1 MIDTIVQY
9 PLEQI
14 RSHFPN
20 LSVEIKGKQLRYLDN
35 AATTHKPQS
44 VINAITSY
52 YQESNSNIHR
62 GVHTLSQ
69 NATKMY
75 ENTRT
80 VVKEFIN
87 ANALEEVVFT
97 KGTTEGINLVA
108 NSFGKRFLKQGSV
121 ILLSQME
128 HHSNIV
134 PWQLVAEQYGAVI
147 KVIPMFESGE
157 LDMEEFSRLITENVS
172 ILSIVHMSNSLGT
185 INPVKEM
192 IKLAH
197 KEGVIVLVDAAQS
210 AQHIPIDVQ
219 DLDCDFLVFSGHKLY
234 GPTGVGVLYGKKTIL
249 NELPPFM
256 GGGDMILSVSFEKT
270 TYNKLPAKFEAGTP
284 NISGVIGLGSALT
297 YMNSIGID
305 AIQEHE
311 KSLLIECTNQLQEIP
326 ELRIIGTAKEK
337 ASVISFTLKNI
348 HPHDVGSLLDADG
361 IAVRAGHHCSQ
372 PVMNYYGIPATTRI
386 SFGMYNTIEEIDDT
400 VNSIRSIIKMFA

>member
-1 MIDTIVQY
+1 MLDTIVQY
-9 PLEQI
+9 PVEQI

-20 LSVEIKGKQLRYLDN
+20 LSIDIKGKKLRYLDN

-44 VINAITSY
+44 VIDAINSY
-52 YQESNSNIHR
+52 YKESNSNIHR

-69 NATKMY
+69 KATKLY
-75 ENTRT
+75 ENTRS

-87 ANALEEVVFT
+87 ANALEEIIFT

-108 NSFGKRFLKQGSV
+108 NSFGKKFLKQGSV

-157 LDMEEFSRLITENVS
+157 LDMDAFSRLITENVS

-192 IKLAH
+192 IELAH
-197 KEGVIVLVDAAQS
+197 KEGAMVLVDAAQS
-210 AQHIPIDVQ
+210 AQHLQIDVQ
-219 DLDCDFLVFSGHKLY
+219 ELDCDFLVFSGHKLY
-234 GPTGVGVLYGKKTIL
+234 GPTGVGVLYGKKNIL

-256 GGGDMILSVSFEKT
+256 GGGDMILSVTFEKT
-270 TYNKLPAKFEAGTP
+270 TFNKLPAKFEAGTP

-305 AIQEHE
+305 AIQEYE
-311 KSLLIECTNQLQEIP
+311 KSLLIECTNQLQDIP
-326 ELRIIGTAKEK
+326 ELQIIGTAKEK
-337 ASVISFTLKNI
+337 ASVISFTIKNI

-372 PVMNYYGIPATTRI
+372 PVMNFYGIPATSRI

-400 VNSIRSIIKMFA
+400 VKSIRSIIKMFA

>member
-20 LSVEIKGKQLRYLDN
+20 LSVEIKGKKLRYLDN

>member
-20 LSVEIKGKQLRYLDN
+20 LSVEIKGKKLRYLDN

-75 ENTRT
+75 ENTRL

-87 ANALEEVVFT
+87 ANAVEEIIFT

-108 NSFGKRFLKQGSV
+108 NSFGKRFLRQGSV

-134 PWQLVAEQYGAVI
+134 PWQIVAEQYGAVI

-157 LDMEEFSRLITENVS
+157 LDMEAFYRLITENVS

-192 IKLAH
+192 IELAH

-256 GGGDMILSVSFEKT
+256 GGGDMILSVTFEKT

-305 AIQEHE
+305 TIQEHE
-311 KSLLIECTNQLQEIP
+311 KSLLLDCTNQLQEIP

-372 PVMNYYGIPATTRI
+372 PVMNYYGIPSTTRI

-400 VNSIRSIIKMFA
+400 VKSIRSIIKMFA

>member
-20 LSVEIKGKQLRYLDN
+20 LSVEIKGKKLRYLDN

-87 ANALEEVVFT
+87 ANALEEVIFT

-157 LDMEEFSRLITENVS
+157 LDIEAFSRLITENVS

-192 IKLAH
+192 IELAH

-256 GGGDMILSVSFEKT
+256 GGGDMILSVTFEKT

-372 PVMNYYGIPATTRI
+372 PVMNFYGIPATTRI

-400 VNSIRSIIKMFA
+400 VKSIRSIIKMFA

>member
-1 MIDTIVQY
+1 MLDTIVQY
-9 PLEQI
+9 PVEQI

-20 LSVEIKGKQLRYLDN
+20 LSIDIKGKKLRYLDN

-44 VINAITSY
+44 VIDAINSY
-52 YQESNSNIHR
+52 YKESNSNIHR

-69 NATKMY
+69 KATKLY
-75 ENTRT
+75 ENTRS

-87 ANALEEVVFT
+87 ANALEEIIFT

-108 NSFGKRFLKQGSV
+108 NSFGKKFLKQGSV

-134 PWQLVAEQYGAVI
+134 PWQLVADQYGAVI

-157 LDMEEFSRLITENVS
+157 LDMDAFSRLITENVS

-192 IKLAH
+192 IELAH
-197 KEGVIVLVDAAQS
+197 KEGAMVLVDAAQS
-210 AQHIPIDVQ
+210 AQHLQIDVQ
-219 DLDCDFLVFSGHKLY
+219 ELDCDFLVFSGHKLY
-234 GPTGVGVLYGKKTIL
+234 GPTGVGVLYGKKNIL

-256 GGGDMILSVSFEKT
+256 GGGDMILSVTFEKT
-270 TYNKLPAKFEAGTP
+270 TFNKLPAKFEAGTP

-305 AIQEHE
+305 AIQEYE
-311 KSLLIECTNQLQEIP
+311 KSLLIECTNQLQDIP
-326 ELRIIGTAKEK
+326 ELQIIGTAKEK
-337 ASVISFTLKNI
+337 ASVISFTIKNI

-372 PVMNYYGIPATTRI
+372 PVMNFYGIPATSRI

-400 VNSIRSIIKMFA
+400 VKSIRSIIKMFA

>member
-9 PLEQI
+9 PVEQI
-14 RSHFPN
+14 RSQFPN
-20 LSVEIKGKQLRYLDN
+20 LSVDIKGNKLRYLDN

-44 VINAITSY
+44 VINSIESFY
-52 YQESNSNIHR
+52 KESNSNIHR

-69 NATKMY
+69 KATKMY
-75 ENTRT
+75 EDSRK

-87 ANALEEVVFT
+87 AQLVEEIIFT

-108 NSFGKRFLKQGSV
+108 NSFGKKYLKQGSV

-134 PWQLVAEQYGAVI
+134 PWQLVAEQYDAEI

-157 LDMEEFSRLITENVS
+157 LDMDTFSRLITENVS

-192 IKLAH
+192 IQLAH
-197 KEGVIVLVDAAQS
+197 KEGAMVLVDAAQS

-219 DLDCDFLVFSGHKLY
+219 ELDCDFLVFSGHKLY
-234 GPTGVGVLYGKKTIL
+234 GPTGVGVLYGKKKIL
-249 NELPPFM
+249 EELPPFL
-256 GGGDMILSVSFEKT
+256 GGGDMILSVTFEKT
-270 TYNKLPAKFEAGTP
+270 TFNKLPAKFEAGTP
-284 NISGVIGLGSALT
+284 NISGVIGLGSALL
-297 YMNSIGID
+297 YMKSVGVEY
-305 AIQEHE
+305 IQEYE
-311 KSLLIECTNQLQEIP
+311 KSLLLECTHQLQEIP

-337 ASVISFTLKNI
+337 ASVISFTLNNI
-348 HPHDVGSLLDADG
+348 HPHDIGSMLDADG

-372 PVMNYYGIPATTRI
+372 PVMNFYGIPATTRI
-386 SFGMYNTIEEIDDT
+386 SFGMYNTIDEIDYT
-400 VNSIRSIIKMFA
+400 VQSIRSIIKMFA

>member
-1 MIDTIVQY
+1 MLDTIVQY
-9 PLEQI
+9 PVEQI

-20 LSVEIKGKQLRYLDN
+20 LSIDIKGKKLRYLDN

-44 VINAITSY
+44 VIDAINSY
-52 YQESNSNIHR
+52 YKESNSNIHR

-69 NATKMY
+69 KATKLY
-75 ENTRT
+75 ENTRS
-80 VVKEFIN
+80 VVKEFVN
-87 ANALEEVVFT
+87 ANAVEEIIFT

-108 NSFGKRFLKQGSV
+108 NTFGKRYLKQGSV

-134 PWQLVAEQYGAVI
+134 PWQMVAEQYGAVI
-147 KVIPMFESGE
+147 KVIPMFETGE
-157 LDMEEFSRLITENVS
+157 LDMEAFSRLITENVS

-192 IKLAH
+192 IELAH
-197 KEGVIVLVDAAQS
+197 KEGAMVLVDAAQS
-210 AQHIPIDVQ
+210 AQHLQIDVQ
-219 DLDCDFLVFSGHKLY
+219 ELDCDFLVFSGHKLY
-234 GPTGVGVLYGKKTIL
+234 GPTGVGVLYGKKNIL

-256 GGGDMILSVSFEKT
+256 GGGDMILSVTFEKT
-270 TYNKLPAKFEAGTP
+270 TFNKLPAKFEAGTP

-305 AIQEHE
+305 AIQEYE

-386 SFGMYNTIEEIDDT
+386 SFGMYNTTEEIDYT

>member
-20 LSVEIKGKQLRYLDN
+20 LSVEIKGKKLRYLDN

-75 ENTRT
+75 ENTRL

-87 ANALEEVVFT
+87 ANAVEEIIFT

-134 PWQLVAEQYGAVI
+134 PWQIVAEQYGAVI

-157 LDMEEFSRLITENVS
+157 LDMEAFSRLITENVS

-192 IKLAH
+192 IELAH

-256 GGGDMILSVSFEKT
+256 GGGDMILSVTFEKT

-305 AIQEHE
+305 TIQEHE
-311 KSLLIECTNQLQEIP
+311 KSLLIDCTNQLQEIP

-400 VNSIRSIIKMFA
+400 VKSIRSIIKMFA

>member
-20 LSVEIKGKQLRYLDN
+20 LSVEIKGKKLRYLDN

-157 LDMEEFSRLITENVS
+157 LDIEAFSRLITENVS

-192 IKLAH
+192 IELAH

-400 VNSIRSIIKMFA
+400 VKSIRSIIKMFA